1 MQLLI
6 LLTIY
11 CLLIVVASVIGG
23 RLPSMIRMTHL
34 RTQLLMSFVGG
45 LMLGIA
51 TLHLLPHAAAS
62 LGSPERTGLATLI
75 GVVAMF
81 LLLRAFHPHGHGDP
95 AAVEPLPPTAFSATG
110 SGDSASD
117 APACGHAGD
126 PHQWH
131 VHGDQDR
138 HVDHDPHGGHGHAVR
153 GYSWVGMVFGLG
165 LHTLVDG
172 VALSASV
179 VADAEHGAW
188 LGLAGLGTFLAV
200 ALHKPLDAFAITST
214 MRAGGWSMRMRDAVN
229 LAFAMAC
236 PAGAALFYLGATQID
251 AGESVLG
258 WGLAVSAGFFLCIA
272 LGDLLPEVSFHD
284 HDRGKLTAALCL
296 GIALAVAVEHL
307 PGHSHESH
315 RPAGSPAGAAVEDQA
330 PELDHVNGPDHVH
343 WPDHAHGP
351 DVGDHEP

>member
-1 MQLLI
+1 MPLLI

-11 CLLIVVASVIGG
+11 CLLIVVASVVGG

-95 AAVEPLPPTAFSATG
+95 AAVEPLPPTAFATPSSAETPADG
-110 SGDSASD
+110 
-117 APACGHAGD
+117 PACGHAGD
-126 PHQWH
+126 LHESH
-131 VHGDQDR
+131 VHGDHGH
-138 HVDHDPHGGHGHAVR
+138 HVGHDSHCGHGHAVR
-153 GYSWVGMVFGLG
+153 GYGWVGMVFGLG

-214 MRAGGWSMRMRDAVN
+214 MRAGGWSMRMRDGVN

-236 PAGAALFYLGATQID
+236 PAGAALFYLGATQVD

-307 PGHSHESH
+307 PGHSHEH
-315 RPAGSPAGAAVEDQA
+315 HPPAGSGEVGQVE
-330 PELDHVNGPDHVH
+330 DHVH
-343 WPDHAHGP
+343 GP
-351 DVGDHEP
+351 GAGDHEH